1 MYPDDTGAQR
11 KYFSLEDAAAVSA
24 LSVEAG
30 EPHASQLFPALTFYM
45 NGLSGGDFT
54 IQATRQTVLNGRPA
68 RPIIAPGVL
77 LLPDCYT
84 VLDAKD
90 RPKLYRAAVAH
101 AVAHLKYSPAAQP
114 SAGLKPLGIAV
125 VSIVEDARAERLLV
139 RHYPGL
145 RKLFCSFLRE
155 ATKERSLVFQ
165 SLAVRLHHALLDSE
179 YEDDNYWVNKGRTL
193 FEECVPDLENYKKFR
208 EIASILANDLGQM
221 RVRFNAQQYA
231 VAPAYCDDNSYLWDY
246 AAKETDPPPP
256 EQEIQV
262 QRARMELREARDD
275 DGEDGVSAQ
284 AATEESFSYP
294 EWDYR
299 INVHRDAWC
308 TVVERAHRLNV
319 TARGFADEMT
329 RTAEAIAIPKA
340 MRKRQLNRRF
350 RLRRQWEGDE
360 IDLNAAIDLYV
371 DRRRNVS
378 AESRIFMQP
387 GRNDRS
393 LSVLVLMDLSESAND
408 RIAGRFDSILDIEKK
423 ASLMLAN
430 AVSDTGNRLAI
441 HGFSSNT
448 RHEVHYYRLV
458 EFGEKLDTRQART
471 LNSVAAAY
479 STRMGAALRHAA
491 ALISAEEN
499 EKKIVIMVT
508 DGAPGDI
515 DVFDDEY
522 LIQDARVSVTEALQ
536 SGVDCFCLTLDANAE
551 RYVKRIFG
559 SRNYRI
565 VDDPLSLPAQ
575 LSSVFS
581 HIAGDH

>member
-1 MYPDDTGAQR
+1 
-11 KYFSLEDAAAVSA
+11 
-24 LSVEAG
+24 LS
-30 EPHASQLFPALTFYM
+30 FYL

-54 IQATRQTVLNGRPA
+54 IQAAHQTVLNGRSA
-68 RPIIAPGVL
+68 RPIITPEVL

-84 VLDAKD
+84 VLDARD
-90 RPKLYRAAVAH
+90 RSKLYRAAVAH
-101 AVAHLKYSPAAQP
+101 AVAHLKYSPAKQT

-139 RHYPGL
+139 RDYPGL
-145 RKLFCSFLRE
+145 HRLFCSFLRE
-155 ATKERSLVFQ
+155 ATKERNLVFQ
-165 SLAVRLHHALLDSE
+165 SLAVRLHHALLDPE

-193 FEECVPDLENYKKFR
+193 FEESAADLKNYRKFR

-231 VAPAYCDDNSYLWDY
+231 VTPAYCDDNSYLWDY

-262 QRARMELREARDD
+262 QRARMELREAADED
-275 DGEDGVSAQ
+275 GGEDRVSVQ
-284 AATEESFSYP
+284 AAPEETFSYP

-299 INVHRDAWC
+299 INAHRDAWC
-308 TVVERAHRLNV
+308 TVVERTNRLHA
-319 TARGFADEMT
+319 TAPGFADDMT
-329 RTAEAIAIPKA
+329 CTPAAIAAPKA
-340 MRKRQLNRRF
+340 MRKRQINRRF

-360 IDLNAAIDLYV
+360 IDLNAAIDLYI
-371 DRRRNVS
+371 DRRRNVCP
-378 AESRIFMQP
+378 ESRIFLQP

-408 RIAGRFDSILDIEKK
+408 RIAGRFDSILDMEKK

-430 AVSDTGNRLAI
+430 AVSNTGNRLAI

-448 RHEVHYYRLV
+448 RHEVHYYRFV
-458 EFGEKLDTRQART
+458 EFGDKLDRQQAKT
-471 LNSVAAAY
+471 LNSVSAAY

-491 ALISAEEN
+491 ALLSAEEN

-522 LIQDARVSVTEALQ
+522 LIQDARVGVTEALHG
-536 SGVDCFCLTLDANAE
+536 GVDCFCLTLDANAE

-581 HIAGDH
+581 HIASI